1 MTKVVQYVLIS
12 LVFIAS
18 ACATYTPQYAD
29 AEAKPQFP
37 KGKTIEKTFYL
48 VGDAGISPAD
58 RPSDALVAFRKYI
71 SDENEDTKGDYT
83 LFLGDNI
90 YPDGLPPEN
99 DPLREISEYYLDA
112 QIESLQEFQGETYFI
127 PGNHEYYSGGIEGVL
142 RQQAYIQENL
152 DKNAF
157 QPTNGCPLQSFAV
170 SDNIQ
175 LILIDSQ
182 WYLEDWNRN
191 PIMNRECE
199 IKSREKF
206 FIELELEL
214 NKNRNKTVVFAMHHP
229 MFTNGTHGG
238 YYALKK
244 HLYPTQRKIP
254 LPGLASLVAQ
264 VRAQGGVSVQDRYN
278 ELYNKF
284 MIRLSEVAKAHGRM
298 VFTSGHE
305 HTLQHIE
312 KEGLIQIVS
321 GSGAKQGYAALGED
335 GLFSYGGQ
343 GFAVL
348 NVFTDGS
355 SYVRYY
361 GVDAELNPK
370 LLFEKKL
377 YAPYEYYGTNNLPS
391 TFEPTVTVPIYEQD
405 SLTQT
410 LFFQTVWGEKYRS
423 AYGTPIEASVAQL
436 DTLYGGLTVLREAS
450 ESSFKTLR
458 LRDARGNEYRMR
470 SLKKNALQY
479 TQELPQEQALEEG
492 EKLSEGSKV
501 DLPDSFNEQFYTAS
515 HPYSILAIGRLA
527 EAAELFHNEPQ
538 LFYVPKQ
545 KALGNY
551 NNDFGNELY
560 VISLLPTESSE
571 GESNFQYPDD
581 VETTDDILLKL
592 RQGREIALDEEA
604 YIKNRL
610 FDMLIGDWDREPDH
624 WRWAEYFRADS
635 VNVYVPI
642 SRSRNDAFSSM
653 EGTVIDLAS
662 SIFGN
667 NYRRHLYNQAMPNVA
682 WFNEEGVKLDRA
694 LLQGSGKPQ
703 WQFLA
708 AELQQQISDRVIDAA
723 FEAIPS
729 EVRDE
734 SLEDIKAALRQRR
747 ESLVEIAGNYYDYL
761 SSLQT
766 FVGTDG
772 PDYFEILRQKDGSI
786 TIREFAYKEGEAG
799 TLFTERTVT
808 PEQTKEVWVYGL
820 DGNDSFRIEGED
832 RSPILVR
839 VIGGHGD
846 DTYQLIN
853 GSGTK
858 VYDHESLPN
867 TIAERYRGNIRFT
880 DVYNLNTYE
889 YRKQISKTHLFNAA
903 AGYNPDDGFRLGGQ
917 YAYELNSFTQNPFS
931 QKHVVNAGYY
941 FDTRSFD
948 VLYEGE
954 FANIKNDLNL
964 HIGARITSPNY
975 IENYFGY
982 GNETANFQ
990 DALGYD
996 ANRVEIQRLSAE
1008 GALVRNSSFGSFFK
1022 LQGKAESVTINSPIT
1037 GSTNPGNETRPEET
1051 DYFATVEG
1059 IYSYRSYDDPRN
1071 PRQGMMFD
1079 LNVGVTDNL
1088 QDIDRVFGYLNTRLG
1103 FYNSLIKN
1111 KKLVLRTNVR
1121 GQFNFGNRFE
1131 FYQGVRLGANNGL
1144 RGFREERFT
1153 GKSSLVGSADVR
1165 YSFDEFNISLVPVQ
1179 IGVYGGADLGRVW
1192 TPSGNSQR
1200 WHNDYGGGLWI
1211 NGRGGMS
1218 ITASYFRS
1226 TEGKR
1231 IVFGLGF
1238 DF

>member
-1 MTKVVQYVLIS
+1 MKKHVPILATL
-12 LVFIAS
+12 LLLLAS
-18 ACATYTPQYAD
+18 ACATYAPQYKD
-29 AEAKPQFP
+29 TEATPQFP
-37 KGKTIEKTFYL
+37 EGKTIEKTFYL
-48 VGDAGISPAD
+48 VGDAGISPSD
-58 RPSDALVAFRKYI
+58 RPSDALMAFQKFI
-71 SDENEDTKGDYT
+71 TQNNEDTNGDYT

-90 YPDGLPPEN
+90 YPDGLPAKGTPT
-99 DPLREISEYYLDA
+99 RKISEYYLDA
-112 QIESLQEFQGETYFI
+112 QIASLEEFNGTTYFI
-127 PGNHEYYSGGIEGVL
+127 PGNHEYYSGGIQGVL
-142 RQQAYIQENL
+142 RQQAYIQEHL
-152 DKNAF
+152 SEDAF
-157 QPTNGCPLQSFAV
+157 QPQNGCPLQSFSV

-175 LILIDSQ
+175 LILIDTQ

-191 PIMNRECE
+191 PTMNRECE

-206 FIELELEL
+206 FIELQLEL

-244 HLYPTQRKIP
+244 HLYPTQKKLP

-284 MIRLSEVAKAHGRM
+284 MIRLSEIAKEHGRI

-312 KEGLIQIVS
+312 NEGLIQIVS
-321 GSGAKQGYAALGED
+321 GSGAKESYAALGEN

-361 GVDAELNPK
+361 GVDTALNPK
-370 LLFEKKL
+370 LLFEKEL
-377 YAPYEYYGTNNLPS
+377 YAPYEYYGTNNLP
-391 TFEPTVTVPIYEQD
+391 TKFEPTKTVPIYEQD

-410 LFFQTVWGEKYRS
+410 LFFQTVWGERYKA
-423 AYGTPIEASVAQL
+423 AYGTPIEAPVAQF

-458 LRDARGNEYRMR
+458 LRDAKGNEYRMR

-479 TQELPQEQALEEG
+479 TQEIPQEQALEEG

-501 DLPDSFNEQFYTAS
+501 DLPDSFNAQFYTAS
-515 HPYSILAIGRLA
+515 HPYAILAVGPLA
-527 EAAELFHNEPQ
+527 EAAELFHNEPR

-545 KALGNY
+545 EALGNY

-560 VISLLPTESSE
+560 MLSLLPTESSE

-581 VETTDDILLKL
+581 IETTDDILLKL
-592 RQGREIALDEEA
+592 RQGREIELDEED

-635 VNVYVPI
+635 VNVYIPI
-642 SRSRNDAFSSM
+642 SKNRNDAFASM
-653 EGTVIDLAS
+653 EGTVVDLAS
-662 SIFGN
+662 SLFGN
-667 NYRRHLYNQAMPNVA
+667 NYRRHLYNQAIPNLQ
-682 WFNEEGVKLDRA
+682 WFNEEGIKLDRA
-694 LLQGSGKPQ
+694 LLKGSGKPQ

-708 AELQQQISDRVIDAA
+708 AELQQQITDEVIEAA
-723 FEAIPS
+723 FATIPA
-729 EVRDE
+729 EVQDE
-734 SLEDIKAALRQRR
+734 SLEEIKASLRQRR
-747 ESLVEIAGNYYDYL
+747 DTIVAIAGRYYDYL
-761 SSLQT
+761 SRLQT
-766 FVGTDG
+766 LVGTDG
-772 PDYFEILRQKDGSI
+772 PDYFEIIRQNDGAI

-799 TLFTERTVT
+799 TLFAERTFT
-808 PEQTKEVWVYGL
+808 PAQTNEIWVYGL
-820 DGNDSFRIEGED
+820 GGDDSFRVEGEG

-839 VIGGHGD
+839 IIGGHGD

-853 GSGTK
+853 GRGTK
-858 VYDHESLPN
+858 VYDHESFPN
-867 TIAERYRGNIRFT
+867 TIAERYRGNIRLT

-889 YRKQISKTHLFNAA
+889 YRKQISNKHLLNAA
-903 AGYNPDDGFRLGGQ
+903 LGYNPDDGFRVGGQ

-931 QKHVVNAGYY
+931 QKHLINAGYY
-941 FDTRSFD
+941 FDTQSFD
-948 VLYEGE
+948 VTYDGE

-982 GNETANFQ
+982 GNETPNFQ
-990 DALGYD
+990 ESLGYD
-996 ANRVEIQRLSAE
+996 ANRVEIQRISAE
-1008 GALVRNSSFGSFFK
+1008 GALLRNSSFGSFFK
-1022 LQGKAESVTINSPIT
+1022 LQGKVESVSVNSPIT
-1037 GSTNPGNETRPEET
+1037 GLTNPENQTRPDDT
-1051 DYFATVEG
+1051 DYFASAEG

-1071 PRQGMMFD
+1071 PKQGMMFD
-1079 LNVGVTDNL
+1079 LNLGVTDNL
-1088 QDIDRVFGYLNTRLG
+1088 QDIDRIFGYLNTRLG
-1103 FYNSLIKN
+1103 FYNSLVKN

-1144 RGFREERFT
+1144 RGYREERFT

-1165 YSFDEFNISLVPVQ
+1165 YSFSEFNIELIPIQ
-1179 IGVYGGADLGRVW
+1179 IGVYAGADLGRVW
-1192 TPSGNSQR
+1192 TPSGNSER
-1200 WHNDYGGGLWI
+1200 WHNDYGGGLWV
-1211 NGRGGMS
+1211 NGRGGMN

-1226 TEGKR
+1226 SEGKR